1 MLRINKKQ
9 EANIMTPFAG
19 INRITSPYG
28 YREYWY
34 NGRLIKEQH
43 KGQDIVPTQQAG
55 QALPERHGLFG
66 R

>member
-1 MLRINKKQ
+1 
-9 EANIMTPFAG
+9 MTPFAG

-28 YREYWY
+28 YRKYWY

-55 QALPERHGLFG
+55 QTRCWRVKHV
-66 R
+66 RQH

>member
-1 MLRINKKQ
+1 
-9 EANIMTPFAG
+9 MTPFAG

-43 KGQDIVPTQQAG
+43 KAQAAYTAMMTDTMLEG
-55 QALPERHGLFG
+55 
-66 R
+66 

>member
-1 MLRINKKQ
+1 
-9 EANIMTPFAG
+9 MTPFAG

-43 KGQDIVPTQQAG
+43 KGQDIVARRNRPDRHCPKA
-55 QALPERHGLFG
+55 HGLFG

>member
-1 MLRINKKQ
+1 
-9 EANIMTPFAG
+9 MTPFAG

-43 KGQDIVPTQQAG
+43 KGQDIVAFSASVRRSGVPSAS
-55 QALPERHGLFG
+55 L
-66 R
+66 